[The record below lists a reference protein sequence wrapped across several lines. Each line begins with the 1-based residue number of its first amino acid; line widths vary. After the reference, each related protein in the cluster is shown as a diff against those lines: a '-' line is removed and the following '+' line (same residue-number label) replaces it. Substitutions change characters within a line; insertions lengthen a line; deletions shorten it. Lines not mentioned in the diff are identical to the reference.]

1 VELTFYIL
9 FFRASCNPSRVAW
22 LCV

>member
-9 FFRASCNPSRVAW
+9 FFRASCNPSRVAR